1 MTRQVDI
8 SVNTSQAP
16 PKKEPG
22 HTVGFIIMTLII
34 LFIAFWMNRQ
44 SSLLIMGS
52 SNESPYV
59 VPVLDGFLTDAWF
72 LPDDDMLGF
81 VEIPAGSF
89 IMGSNPVIDR
99 LAYENERWSD
109 LSRQGTVDLPA
120 FYISRFETTVAQ
132 FFTFAEDTGMS
143 VNHIGE
149 DVPGNYPI
157 TGITWPEALAYGRWL
172 ERRLRESS
180 ITPQSIQQLLNNGG
194 RVTLPSEAEW
204 EKAARGTDGRVFTWG
219 SQPQTGFSNFNAN
232 VISPVGSFSCAS
244 CAHGLSDMAG
254 NVWEFTRSPLQ
265 DYPYDLAD
273 DVDDLAEDAL
283 YVMRGGSYAE
293 AINNVRTA
301 VRGAV
306 DPGVRNETIGFRLV
320 ISGL

>member
-1 MTRQVDI
+1 
-8 SVNTSQAP
+8 
-16 PKKEPG
+16 
-22 HTVGFIIMTLII
+22 
-34 LFIAFWMNRQ
+34 
-44 SSLLIMGS
+44 
-52 SNESPYV
+52 
-59 VPVLDGFLTDAWF
+59 
-72 LPDDDMLGF
+72 
-81 VEIPAGSF
+81 
-89 IMGSNPVIDR
+89 
-99 LAYENERWSD
+99 
-109 LSRQGTVDLPA
+109 
-120 FYISRFETTVAQ
+120 
-132 FFTFAEDTGMS
+132 MS

-219 SQPQTGFSNFNAN
+219 SQPQTGFSNFNAD
-232 VISPVGSFSCAS
+232 VISPVGSFSCSS